1 MDADGGE
8 EVEIRK
14 SHLDG
19 LWSRLTAPFDYNHD
33 LIPKVHRQFSAENIG
48 YDATALSLKATSRVI
63 IDMVCMTYGLFS

>member
-1 MDADGGE
+1 MDADGSGE

-33 LIPKVHRQFSAENIG
+33 LIPKVV
-48 YDATALSLKATSRVI
+48 SLLFHVYRVTHQGVNWV
-63 IDMVCMTYGLFS
+63 D